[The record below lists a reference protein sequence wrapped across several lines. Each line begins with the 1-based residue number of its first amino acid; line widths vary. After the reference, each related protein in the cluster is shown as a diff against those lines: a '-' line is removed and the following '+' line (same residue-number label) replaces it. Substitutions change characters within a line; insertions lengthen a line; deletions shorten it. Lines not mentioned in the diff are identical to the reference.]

1 MRRASKLNVLKK
13 FQERTVYKNA
23 FRTLNNIQMNILE
36 NIRMLGSHRIRIGIQ
51 LYTVFIVF
59 GVNKPLHRFLLN

>member
-1 MRRASKLNVLKK
+1 
-13 FQERTVYKNA
+13 
-23 FRTLNNIQMNILE
+23 MNILE

-59 GVNKPLHRFLLN
+59 GVNKPLYRFLLN